1 VGRVTPEDIQRVCR
15 NLLKPGQLS
24 IVLVG
29 DAAAFVD
36 QLKRM
41 GFSDYERIPIADLD
55 LDSPTLRRA
64 PGGALPPA

>member
-1 VGRVTPEDIQRVCR
+1 
-15 NLLKPGQLS
+15 LS

-36 QLKRM
+36 QLRRL
-41 GFSDYERIPIADLD
+41 GITDYDRIPIAELD

-64 PGGALPPA
+64 AAASVRPPA